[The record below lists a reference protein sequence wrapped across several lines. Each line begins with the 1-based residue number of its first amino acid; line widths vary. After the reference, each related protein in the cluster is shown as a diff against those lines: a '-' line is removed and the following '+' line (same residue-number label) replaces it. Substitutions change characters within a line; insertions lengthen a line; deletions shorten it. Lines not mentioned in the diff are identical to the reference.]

1 MQNLMIGEVS
11 RLTGVKVPTIRYYE
25 GAGML
30 PAARRSDSNRRIYDD
45 KALKRIAFIRHARNL
60 GFSMSDI
67 KALIALQDNPDQS
80 CKQADTIARARL
92 AEVEL
97 RIRHLQSLQGEL
109 QAMIGR
115 GCRQRV
121 SKCRV
126 IEGLIG
132 APA

>member
-45 KALKRIAFIRHARNL
+45 KALNRIAFIRHARNL
-60 GFSMSDI
+60 GFSMGDI

-97 RIRHLQSLQGEL
+97 RIRHLQSLQAEL

-132 APA
+132 SPA

>member
-30 PAARRSDSNRRIYDD
+30 PAARRSDSNRRIYDH

-60 GFSMSDI
+60 GFSMGDI

-97 RIRHLQSLQGEL
+97 RIRHLQSLQAEL

-132 APA
+132 SPA